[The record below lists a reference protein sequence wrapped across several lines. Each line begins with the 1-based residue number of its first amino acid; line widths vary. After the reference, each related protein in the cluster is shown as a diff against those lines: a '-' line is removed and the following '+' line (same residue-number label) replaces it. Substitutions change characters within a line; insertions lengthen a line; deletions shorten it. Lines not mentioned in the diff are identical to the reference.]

1 EHAALDA
8 RRDLPGGPVACAQGP
23 RRAKHGAG
31 AQVCLQQ
38 AQSRAAIQRP
48 AEPSRQTLPTANQ
61 AAKTQEPQAP
71 KKNRELGR
79 KQARRNPHDPTRLS
93 QINPDSEPCR
103 PPQASRTLAR
113 SARRA
118 QNQKGPAMRPAP
130 ALFANERELQPPMQ
144 VSAVLGVQ
152 TSSPV

>member
-93 QINPDSEPCR
+93 QINPDSEPWAEGAVIR
-103 PPQASRTLAR
+103 SRR
-113 SARRA
+113 MP
-118 QNQKGPAMRPAP
+118 KI
-130 ALFANERELQPPMQ
+130 
-144 VSAVLGVQ
+144 VSV
-152 TSSPV
+152 SSG